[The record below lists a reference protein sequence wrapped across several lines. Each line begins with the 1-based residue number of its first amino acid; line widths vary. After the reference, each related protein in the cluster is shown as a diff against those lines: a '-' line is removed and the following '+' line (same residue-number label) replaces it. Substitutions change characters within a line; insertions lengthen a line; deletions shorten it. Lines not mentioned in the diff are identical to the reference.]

1 MYLCSRLLKGE
12 QRVNNKDEKGSTLLL
27 KLFVILFSVFVTYG
41 YVFVHTVDDSGF
53 FIFQKSKEVCN
64 AYATSCFNMEVLYL
78 FTLLVVAILGFISI
92 TVTTVE
98 WTTQRESGFYRNAV
112 AFLNCVKIAIAV
124 IFYTMFFRY
133 SKATLIIP
141 MAVVSSLFLDSYVW
155 NKRAREY
162 NPKHESLLLDVV
174 DEFMNIFN
182 FKKNRRENIIR
193 YKHSIVFYTVAT
205 LFILFCVHA
214 VSSKIKPVFGMVAQ
228 ESQAVAVEENSDV
241 SAESSIEVKEPKLA
255 KVKTL
260 KKRRKK
266 IAAVQEKIVKD
277 TVSANTN
284 EDEEDWW

>member
-1 MYLCSRLLKGE
+1 M
-12 QRVNNKDEKGSTLLL
+12 NNKDEKGSTLLL
-27 KLFVILFSVFVTYG
+27 KLFIILFSVFITYG

-64 AYATSCFNMEVLYL
+64 VYTTSCFNMEVLYL
-78 FTLLVVAILGFISI
+78 LTLLTIAILGFISI

-98 WTTQRESGFYRNAV
+98 WTTQRESGFYRNTV

-124 IFYTMFFRY
+124 IFCTMFFHY

-141 MAVVSSLFLDSYVW
+141 IAVVSSLFLDSYVW

-162 NPKHESLLLDVV
+162 DPKHKSLLLDVV
-174 DEFMNIFN
+174 NEFMNTFTSR
-182 FKKNRRENIIR
+182 KSRREDVIR
-193 YKHSIVFYTVAT
+193 YRHSIVFYTTAT
-205 LFILFCVHA
+205 LLILFCVHA
-214 VSSKIKPVFGMVAQ
+214 VSSKIKPVFGAVQ
-228 ESQAVAVEENSDV
+228 SETQAVAIEDNSDSFV
-241 SAESSIEVKEPKLA
+241 QNLNEMKEQKVT
-255 KVKTL
+255 KVKPQ

-266 IAAVQEKIVKD
+266 MAAVQEKVVKD